1 MSTYLWINILA
12 VFIPVIL
19 SFDRKVHFYTNLKYL
34 IPAIILTGI
43 AFIIWD
49 IIFTEK
55 GIWGFNPVHL
65 SGIYVFNLPVEESLF
80 FVTVP
85 YASVFTYEVFN
96 AYLKKD
102 LFKKHQLYI
111 SIILIITFAGLAILF
126 YRKTYTTITAII
138 LAVFLVLHQFILK
151 SKYLSRFYFSYMII
165 LFPFLIVDGLLTGSV
180 IKEEIVWYNPQ
191 EILGL
196 RIFTIPVEDTV
207 YGMILIMMNVSIY
220 EFLKKLY

>member
-12 VFIPVIL
+12 VFIPVVL
-19 SFDRKVHFYTNLKYL
+19 SFDRKVHFYTNWKYL

-43 AFIIWD
+43 VFIVWD

-55 GIWGFNPVHL
+55 GIWGFNPIHL
-65 SGIYVFNLPVEESLF
+65 SGIYVLNVPFEECLF
-80 FVTVP
+80 FFTVP

-102 LFKKHQLYI
+102 HLKKYQLYI
-111 SIILIITFAGLAILF
+111 SIIFIITLTGLAILF
-126 YRKTYTTITAII
+126 FRKMYTTVTAII
-138 LAVFLVLHQFILK
+138 LAVFLALHQFIVK
-151 SKYLSRFYFSYMII
+151 SKYLGRFYFSYLII
-165 LFPFLIVDGLLTGSV
+165 LFPFLIINGLLTGSV
-180 IKEEIVWYNPQ
+180 ITEEVVWYNPQ

-196 RIFTIPVEDTV
+196 RIFTIPVEDTI